1 MRGRGGNRKKDRP
14 RPIGEALSSFLEQS
28 GLSHRVDQASVIP
41 EWPTLVGAQIAQ
53 VTDPLSI
60 ARDGTLFV
68 AVKTS
73 AWMNEL
79 SLLEPQLL
87 ASLNGKAER
96 PRVARIR
103 WQMMR

>member
-1 MRGRGGNRKKDRP
+1 MAERRSNRKKDRP
-14 RPIGEALSSFLEQS
+14 RPIGDAITSFLESS
-28 GLSHRVDQASVIP
+28 GIGRRVEQATVIP
-41 EWPTLVGAQIAQ
+41 EWPALVGPQIAQ
-53 VTDPLSI
+53 VTEPLSI

-87 ASLNGKAER
+87 ASINAKPGR
-96 PRVARIR
+96 SRVARIR

>member
-1 MRGRGGNRKKDRP
+1 MAERKGNRKKDRP
-14 RPIGEALSSFLEQS
+14 RPIGEAITSFLEGS
-28 GLSHRVDQASVIP
+28 GIGRRVEQASVIP
-41 EWPTLVGAQIAQ
+41 EWPALVGAQIAQ
-53 VTDPLSI
+53 VTEPLSI

-87 ASLNGKAER
+87 ASINAKPGR
-96 PRVARIR
+96 TRVARIR

>member
-1 MRGRGGNRKKDRP
+1 MRGRRSDRKKDRP
-14 RPIGEALSSFLEQS
+14 RPIGEAISSFLERTGIS
-28 GLSHRVDQASVIP
+28 RRVEQASVIP
-41 EWPTLVGAQIAQ
+41 EWPQLVGPQIAQ
-53 VTDPLSI
+53 VTEPLSI

-87 ASLNGKAER
+87 AAINATADR
-96 PRVARIR
+96 ARVARIR

>member
-1 MRGRGGNRKKDRP
+1 MRDRRNERKKDRP
-14 RPIGEALSSFLEQS
+14 RPIGEAITSFLERS
-28 GLSHRVDQASVIP
+28 GISRRVEQASVIP
-41 EWPTLVGAQIAQ
+41 EWPELVGQQIAQ
-53 VTDPLSI
+53 VTEPLSI

-87 ASLNGKAER
+87 SSINSKADR
-96 PRVARIR
+96 AKVARIR

>member
-1 MRGRGGNRKKDRP
+1 MTGRRDNRKKDRP
-14 RPIGEALSSFLEQS
+14 RPIGEAISSFLERS
-28 GLSHRVDQASVIP
+28 GIARRVEQASVVP
-41 EWPTLVGAQIAQ
+41 EWAALVGPQIAQ
-53 VTDPLSI
+53 VTEPLSI
-60 ARDGTLFV
+60 TRDGTLFV

-87 ASLNGKAER
+87 ASINAR
-96 PRVARIR
+96 PDRARIARIR

>member
-1 MRGRGGNRKKDRP
+1 M
-14 RPIGEALSSFLEQS
+14 
-28 GLSHRVDQASVIP
+28 IP
-41 EWPTLVGAQIAQ
+41 EWPDLVGPQIAH
-53 VTDPLSI
+53 VTEPLSI

-68 AVKTS
+68 AVKTN

-87 ASLNGKAER
+87 TSINAKTDR

>member
-1 MRGRGGNRKKDRP
+1 MKDRRRERKKDRP
-14 RPIGEALSSFLEQS
+14 RPIGEAITSFLERS
-28 GLSHRVDQASVIP
+28 GISRRVEQASVVP
-41 EWPTLVGAQIAQ
+41 EWAELVGQQIAQ
-53 VTDPLSI
+53 VTEPLSI

-87 ASLNGKAER
+87 ASINAKTGRA
-96 PRVARIR
+96 PVARIR

>member
-1 MRGRGGNRKKDRP
+1 MRRRGGNRKKDRP
-14 RPIGEALSSFLEQS
+14 RPIGDALSSFLEQS
-28 GLSHRVDQASVIP
+28 GIARRVNQASVIP
-41 EWPTLVGAQIAQ
+41 EWAQLVGTQIAL
-53 VTDPLSI
+53 VTEPLSI

-87 ASLNGKAER
+87 ASINAKPER
-96 PRVARIR
+96 AKIIRIR

>member
-1 MRGRGGNRKKDRP
+1 MKDRRNERKKDRP
-14 RPIGEALSSFLEQS
+14 RPIGEAITSFLERS
-28 GLSHRVDQASVIP
+28 GISRRVEQASVIP
-41 EWPTLVGAQIAQ
+41 EWPELVGPQIAQ
-53 VTDPLSI
+53 VTEPLSI

-87 ASLNGKAER
+87 SSINSKAKR
-96 PRVARIR
+96 AKVARIR

>member
-1 MRGRGGNRKKDRP
+1 MKDRRSERRKDRP
-14 RPIGEALSSFLEQS
+14 RPIGEAITSFLERS
-28 GLSHRVDQASVIP
+28 GISRRVEQASVIP
-41 EWPTLVGAQIAQ
+41 EWPELVGQQIAQ
-53 VTDPLSI
+53 VTEPLSI

-87 ASLNGKAER
+87 ASINAKADR
-96 PRVARIR
+96 AKVARIR

>member
-1 MRGRGGNRKKDRP
+1 MKERRGERRKDRP
-14 RPIGEALSSFLEQS
+14 RPIGEALASFLERS
-28 GLSHRVDQASVIP
+28 GISRRVEQAAVIP
-41 EWPTLVGAQIAQ
+41 EWPELVGAQIAQ
-53 VTDPLSI
+53 VTEPLSI

-87 ASLNGKAER
+87 ASINGKTDRA
-96 PRVARIR
+96 RVARIR

>member
-1 MRGRGGNRKKDRP
+1 MTARRGDRKKDRP
-14 RPIGEALSSFLEQS
+14 RPIGEAISSFLERS
-28 GLSHRVDQASVIP
+28 GIARRVDQASVIP
-41 EWPTLVGAQIAQ
+41 EWPQLVGAQIAQ
-53 VTDPLSI
+53 VTEPLSI

-87 ASLNGKAER
+87 ASINAR
-96 PRVARIR
+96 PTRARVARIR

>member
-1 MRGRGGNRKKDRP
+1 MKGRRGDRKKDRP
-14 RPIGEALSSFLEQS
+14 RPIGEAISSFLERS
-28 GLSHRVDQASVIP
+28 GISHRVEQASVIP
-41 EWPTLVGAQIAQ
+41 EWPELVGAQIAQ
-53 VTDPLSI
+53 VTEPLSI

-87 ASLNGKAER
+87 ASINGKADR
-96 PRVARIR
+96 ARVARIR

>member
-1 MRGRGGNRKKDRP
+1 VNGRRGDRKKDRP
-14 RPIGEALSSFLEQS
+14 RPIGEAIASFLERS
-28 GLSHRVDQASVIP
+28 GISRRVEQASVIP
-41 EWPTLVGAQIAQ
+41 EWADLVGAQIAQ
-53 VTDPLSI
+53 VTEPLSI

-87 ASLNGKAER
+87 ASINAKAGR
-96 PRVARIR
+96 ARVARIR

>member
-1 MRGRGGNRKKDRP
+1 MTRRREDRKKDRP
-14 RPIGEALSSFLEQS
+14 RPIAEAISNFLERS
-28 GLSHRVDQASVIP
+28 GIGRRVEQASVIP
-41 EWPTLVGAQIAQ
+41 EWARLVGPQIAQ
-53 VTDPLSI
+53 VTEPLSI

-87 ASLNGKAER
+87 ASINARAGR
-96 PRVARIR
+96 TPVARIR

>member
-1 MRGRGGNRKKDRP
+1 MKERKGPRKKDRP
-14 RPIGEALSSFLEQS
+14 RPIAEAITSFLERS
-28 GLSHRVDQASVIP
+28 GISRRVEQASVIP
-41 EWPTLVGAQIAQ
+41 EWPELVGQQIAQ
-53 VTDPLSI
+53 VTEPLSI

-87 ASLNGKAER
+87 ASINARAER
-96 PRVARIR
+96 APVARIR

>member
-1 MRGRGGNRKKDRP
+1 MRDRRNERKKDRP
-14 RPIGEALSSFLEQS
+14 RPIGEAINSFLERT
-28 GLSHRVDQASVIP
+28 GIARRVEQASVIP
-41 EWPTLVGAQIAQ
+41 EWPELVGQQIAQ
-53 VTDPLSI
+53 VTEPLSI

-87 ASLNGKAER
+87 SSINAKADR
-96 PRVARIR
+96 AKVARIR

>member
-1 MRGRGGNRKKDRP
+1 MRDRRNERKKDRP
-14 RPIGEALSSFLEQS
+14 RPIGEAITNFLERS
-28 GLSHRVDQASVIP
+28 GISRRVEQASVIP
-41 EWPTLVGAQIAQ
+41 EWPELVGQQIAQ
-53 VTDPLSI
+53 VTEPLSI

-68 AVKTS
+68 AVRTS

-87 ASLNGKAER
+87 SSINAKADR
-96 PRVARIR
+96 ARVARIR

>member
-1 MRGRGGNRKKDRP
+1 MTRRRDDRKKDRP
-14 RPIGEALSSFLEQS
+14 RPIGEAISSFLERS
-28 GLSHRVDQASVIP
+28 GIARRVEQASVVP
-41 EWPTLVGAQIAQ
+41 EWAALVGPQIAQ
-53 VTDPLSI
+53 VTEPLSI
-60 ARDGTLFV
+60 TRDGTLFV

-87 ASLNGKAER
+87 ASINAR
-96 PRVARIR
+96 PDRARIARIR

>member
-1 MRGRGGNRKKDRP
+1 MKERKEARKKDRP
-14 RPIGEALSSFLEQS
+14 RPIGEALTNFLERS
-28 GLSHRVDQASVIP
+28 GISRRVEQASVIP
-41 EWPTLVGAQIAQ
+41 EWSALVGQQIAQ
-53 VTDPLSI
+53 VTEPLSI

-87 ASLNGKAER
+87 ASINA
-96 PRVARIR
+96 RVEHAPIARIR

>member
-1 MRGRGGNRKKDRP
+1 MTRRRSDRKKDRP
-14 RPIGEALSSFLEQS
+14 RPIGEAIASFLERS
-28 GLSHRVDQASVIP
+28 GISRRVEQASVIP
-41 EWPTLVGAQIAQ
+41 EWQELVGSQIAQ
-53 VTDPLSI
+53 VTEPLSI

-87 ASLNGKAER
+87 ASINAKADR
-96 PRVARIR
+96 ARVARIR

>member
-1 MRGRGGNRKKDRP
+1 MKERKGSRKKDRP
-14 RPIGEALSSFLEQS
+14 RPIGEAISSFLERS
-28 GLSHRVDQASVIP
+28 GISRRVEQASVIP
-41 EWPTLVGAQIAQ
+41 EWPELVGQQIAQ
-53 VTDPLSI
+53 VTEPLSI

-87 ASLNGKAER
+87 ASINARTER
-96 PRVARIR
+96 APVARIR

>member
-1 MRGRGGNRKKDRP
+1 MKERRGERKKDRP
-14 RPIGEALSSFLEQS
+14 RPIGEALSSFLERS
-28 GLSHRVDQASVIP
+28 GISRRVEQAAVIP
-41 EWPTLVGAQIAQ
+41 EWPDLVGAQIAQ
-53 VTDPLSI
+53 VTEPLSI

-87 ASLNGKAER
+87 ASINGKTER
-96 PRVARIR
+96 ARVARIR

>member
-1 MRGRGGNRKKDRP
+1 MTRRGGDRKKDRP
-14 RPIGEALSSFLEQS
+14 RPIGEAISSFLERS
-28 GLSHRVDQASVIP
+28 GIGRRVEQASVIP
-41 EWPTLVGAQIAQ
+41 EWPDLVGPQIAQ
-53 VTDPLSI
+53 VTEPLSI

-87 ASLNGKAER
+87 ASINGRADR
-96 PRVARIR
+96 ARVARIR